1 MRDPIVKRVHELVGD
16 SSVPE
21 IVEALLVIARY
32 HKRQFKLERNRE
44 FIGWEGVEDT
54 LTKALTDIEGASQ

>member
-21 IVEALLVIARY
+21 IVEARLVIARY

-44 FIGWEGVEDT
+44 FIGWEGAEDT
-54 LTKALTDIEGASQ
+54 LAKALNEMEGASQ